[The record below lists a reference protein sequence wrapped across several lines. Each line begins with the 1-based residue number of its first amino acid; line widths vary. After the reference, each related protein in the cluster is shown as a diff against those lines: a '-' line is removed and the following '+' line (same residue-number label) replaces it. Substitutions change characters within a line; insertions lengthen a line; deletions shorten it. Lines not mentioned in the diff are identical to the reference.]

1 MEVQALTRPAR
12 PPLKSTSSRSGSRP
26 HCWQVSRRPEVRT
39 LHSWRSPS
47 GGSFPTK
54 SWKVNPSD
62 AYRTIDLHFHDLR
75 HEAGSRWLEQGLP
88 LHHVKELL
96 GHASISTTDTYLN
109 ASRIHLRESMLEMEK
124 RGKSDTNVPQNVPPD
139 RARASK
145 RDAKITGKSLLH

>member
-1 MEVQALTRPAR
+1 MFGDEVGRRLTSQQKAWETAV
-12 PPLKSTSSRSGSRP
+12 LKAHGHSPTWVRHGLSPDSR
-26 HCWQVSRRPEVRT
+26 
-39 LHSWRSPS
+39 
-47 GGSFPTK
+47 
-54 SWKVNPSD
+54 D

-124 RGKSDTNVPQNVPPD
+124 RGKSGTNVAHGGGLRPD
-139 RARASK
+139 AGGQEQSTR
-145 RDAKITGKSLLH
+145 TVKSLPH